1 MKAWINLNHLM
12 SCIKTETTFV
22 LWFSSIY
29 IQCKIQ
35 EFIIAE
41 ILTER
46 NITTVYIYIGT
57 VQTILNIYGIMKLN
71 NFEVDTIIQQSIS
84 EVLRT
89 ETDY

>member
-12 SCIKTETTFV
+12 SCINTETTFV
-22 LWFSSIY
+22 LWFSNIY

-46 NITTVYIYIGT
+46 NITTVPMQVVFILTENGDNYLAKINEGT
-57 VQTILNIYGIMKLN
+57 
-71 NFEVDTIIQQSIS
+71 D
-84 EVLRT
+84 R
-89 ETDY
+89 